1 MIFQNMIQCFT
12 CASEIRSIV
21 VDFISFFYLI
31 FDYCLWKSTFGVLLF
46 RFCLFVKLAWCW
58 KKDRCLL
65 CEIRAGSQSKKR
77 YTSIVSLSS
86 IFYWIVYQINRH
98 NKIETRG
105 SYWAHGERTLQ
116 KNKTKKRKE
125 IVLPSSQSFVVR
137 RQRKR
142 KRSRKK

>member
-31 FDYCLWKSTFGVLLF
+31 FDYYLWKSTFDVLLF

-105 SYWAHGERTLQ
+105 SYWAQGERTLQ
-116 KNKTKKRKE
+116 KKKTKKRKE
-125 IVLPSSQSFVVR
+125 EKRNSTSFFTII
-137 RQRKR
+137 
-142 KRSRKK
+142 RSAETAQKKEK